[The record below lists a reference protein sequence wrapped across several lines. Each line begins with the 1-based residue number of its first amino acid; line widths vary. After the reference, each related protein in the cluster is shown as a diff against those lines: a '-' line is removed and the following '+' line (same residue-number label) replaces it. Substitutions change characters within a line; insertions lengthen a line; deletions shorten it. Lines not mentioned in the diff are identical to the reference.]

1 MTYLLVLAVVVGWLA
16 LSVLAV
22 AVWILLRRMTIRRFR
37 AALHGS
43 PGIRRVTRCDV
54 CGQPFDDPLTAVW
67 LPPMIVAHEDC
78 ARQLQLSGEPIQAA
92 VDPARPSAGWRRP
105 SGTRSSPTPI
115 RSRVLR
121 RGRRTAALG
130 AACGNYLQEGGVPS
144 PDGARRYAHPLR
156 LAAVVKARAARDAA
170 KGKT

>member
-121 RGRRTAALG
+121 RRGRRLPRWVRLVATTYEKEEYPVRTAR
-130 AACGNYLQEGGVPS
+130 GGTRIRYVL
-144 PDGARRYAHPLR
+144 RR
-156 LAAVVKARAARDAA
+156 
-170 KGKT
+170 